1 MGTSTPADACAFT
14 SDPKHS
20 SISRRF
26 QTGQTPEELAHM
38 FRLLGVRVSQQQQ
51 RWKRSLSTRRD
62 GHNAELA
69 SVTTNSDGKRSS
81 IGNRRRYDV
90 ELEQTVT
97 LHGDRESRRLQTWTS
112 STRHGDSDSH
122 KKTQPIGEPLQ
133 IRSSALQGSHMEIH
147 AP

>member
-1 MGTSTPADACAFT
+1 MGTSTRADACAFT
-14 SDPKHS
+14 SDPQHS

-26 QTGQTPEELAHM
+26 QTGETLEELAHM
-38 FRLLGVRVSQQQQ
+38 FRLLGVRVSQQQ

-69 SVTTNSDGKRSS
+69 SVTTNSDGKRST
-81 IGNRRRYDV
+81 IGNPRRYDV